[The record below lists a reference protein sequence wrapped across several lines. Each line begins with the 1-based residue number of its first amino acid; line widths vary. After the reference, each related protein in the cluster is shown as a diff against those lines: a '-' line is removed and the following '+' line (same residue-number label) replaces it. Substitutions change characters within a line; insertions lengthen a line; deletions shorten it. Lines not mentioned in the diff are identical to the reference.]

1 MPYIKRNSR
10 IAYDELIEEIVS
22 ILRTIDDSELDG
34 RLNYIIS
41 RLLFKAYFADG
52 VRYVKINRAVGV
64 LECAKLEL
72 YRRIAAPYEDKKRR
86 ENGDV
91 YG

>member
-91 YG
+91 Y